1 MASIDYIDKK
11 YFLMVTP
18 HSDIGQVQDSDISK
32 SCDICGEG
40 RSKGRK
46 HRLHLYIKDT
56 YDSAAVACFNCGYS
70 GNLYSYLKENHPREY
85 ELYKKEKRGNVLEE
99 LKMVPIEQPKLE
111 TLETSNPEVN
121 VNLIDPIS
129 SFVDLPDD
137 VIIYLESRG
146 IKPQKSWR
154 YSPVSNKI
162 IFNKKEIM
170 LNDFIIIPLTYNNRW
185 YGFQAL
191 GWKQKKFFVYLVDGN
206 TSWKVWNWDCIDKD
220 KPVYI
225 FESIY
230 DALSSGETNIIAQLG
245 ANIHEDRLKELKEPI
260 FCLDNQNIDEAAY
273 RETLK
278 YLELGHKC
286 FIWPN
291 KIPLHFKDYN
301 DLLKRGVT
309 TDKIKTLINKNIFSG
324 MTGIIRLKTL

>member
-1 MASIDYIDKK
+1 MASIEYIDKK

-18 HSDIGQVQDSDISK
+18 PNEIGQIQDSDISR

-46 HRLHLYIKDT
+46 HRLHLYIKNT

-70 GNLYSYLKENHPREY
+70 GNLYSYLKDNHPAEY
-85 ELYKKEKRGNVLEE
+85 ELYRKEKQGKSLQE
-99 LKMVPIEQPKLE
+99 LKMVPIEQVKPIEPK
-111 TLETSNPEVN
+111 VN
-121 VNLIDPIS
+121 INLIDAIS
-129 SFVDLPDD
+129 DFIDIPDE
-137 VIIYLESRG
+137 VLRYLENRG
-146 IKPQKSWR
+146 IKPKESWR

-162 IFNKKEIM
+162 TFNSKQII
-170 LNDFIIIPLTYNNRW
+170 LNDFIIVPLTYKDKW

-191 GWKQKKFFVYLVDGN
+191 GWKQKKFFVYLVEGN
-206 TSWKVWNWDCIDKD
+206 SSWKVWNWDCIDKN

-245 ANIHEDRLKELKEPI
+245 ANLHEDRLKELKEPI
-260 FCLDNQNIDEAAY
+260 FCLDNQNIDEASY

-278 YLELGHKC
+278 YLEQGHKC
-286 FIWPN
+286 FIWPKN
-291 KIPLHFKDYN
+291 IPLHFKDYN
-301 DLLKRGVT
+301 DLLKRGVQV
-309 TDKIKTLINKNIFSG
+309 DKIKTLINKNIFSG
-324 MTGIIRLKTL
+324 MTGIIKLKTL